1 MDKNQT
7 KGSKPINQRKGEN
20 PITFTV
26 PNFSKTTFKSS
37 REITNLLSLSAAAEI
52 FSSVSLLF
60 SSPSVSFPSLTPL
73 FSLSF
78 WSFSDTF
85 LPLSSAAI
93 SDGFCWSL
101 LEISWVPLV
110 CWSELFCSE
119 GTSSE
124 IVFSLKA
131 ISKPLG

>member
-7 KGSKPINQRKGEN
+7 KGTKQNSRRKGEN

-37 REITNLLSLSAAAEI
+37 RETTNLLSLSAAAE
-52 FSSVSLLF
+52 FFPSVSLLF
-60 SSPSVSFPSLTPL
+60 SSPSVSFPSLTSP

-78 WSFSDTF
+78 SSFSDIF

-93 SDGFCWSL
+93 SDGFC
-101 LEISWVPLV
+101 
-110 CWSELFCSE
+110 
-119 GTSSE
+119 
-124 IVFSLKA
+124 
-131 ISKPLG
+131 